1 MKFIG
6 VAWYGNRE
14 RSINPTPLEYC
25 RCRGAYSSMKLSL
38 TVTVIGGEDG
48 TAHFFLFFFFSYHSA
63 PTSLCLNRG
72 LIITQ
77 FEYELELLK
86 RWLVKN

>member
-1 MKFIG
+1 MEIENE
-6 VAWYGNRE
+6 ALTRH
-14 RSINPTPLEYC
+14 PLEYC
-25 RCRGAYSSMKLSL
+25 RCRDAYSSMKLSL
-38 TVTVIGGEDG
+38 TVTIIGGEDG
-48 TAHFFLFFFFSYHSA
+48 SAHFFFFSYHSA

-77 FEYELELLK
+77 FEYELERLK

>member
-1 MKFIG
+1 MEIENE
-6 VAWYGNRE
+6 ALTRH
-14 RSINPTPLEYC
+14 PLEYC

-38 TVTVIGGEDG
+38 TVSVIGGENG
-48 TAHFFLFFFFSYHSA
+48 SAHFFLFFFPYHSV

-77 FEYELELLK
+77 FEYELEWLK